1 MGERI
6 IFHIDVN
13 NAFLSWSAILY
24 LKDGYKKDIRD
35 IPAVIGGSEKSRHGI
50 VLAKSTPAKKLGIV
64 TAEPIY
70 QAKKKCKNLEV
81 YPPDYKWYYKKSYEL
96 MNYLKQYSPLIEQ
109 FSVDECFL
117 DMSGMDYIYK
127 DYIKLAH
134 NIKDEIKEKFGYTV
148 NIGIGNNKL
157 CAKMASDFEKPNKVH
172 TLFKD
177 EIAKKLWPLP
187 VGDLFMVGKQST
199 KLLNSLGI
207 KTVYD
212 LSKYDEK
219 KLKKHFKNQT
229 KHLKESALGIDNS
242 KVTPRSN
249 ITTSI
254 SITETLPYDIDDE
267 DKLKEVLFRQTEEVT
282 RQLREQKQF
291 AKTVA
296 VIYKNSSFVS
306 SSAQEKLSNPTDNT
320 KTIYKKVINIFDKSY
335 KEEPIRLIG
344 VRLADFTDTKEKQL
358 SLFEEDEDVKDTE
371 IQKTIDKINKKY
383 GAASVITASLKIIGR
398 SRNKKQFKER

>member
-6 IFHIDVN
+6 
-13 NAFLSWSAILY
+13 ILY

-50 VLAKSTPAKKLGIV
+50 VLAKSIPAKKKGVV

-127 DYIKLAH
+127 DYVKLAH
-134 NIKDEIKEKFGYTV
+134 DIKNDIKKKFGYTV

-229 KHLKESALGIDNS
+229 EHLKNSALGIDNS

-254 SITETLPYDIDDE
+254 SVTETLPYDIDDE
-267 DKLKEVLFRQTEEVT
+267 EKLKEVLFRQTEEVT

-291 AKTVA
+291 TKTVA
-296 VIYKNSSFVS
+296 VIYKNSNFIN

-320 KTIYKKVINIFDKSY
+320 KTIYKKVISIFDKSY

-344 VRLADFTDTKEKQL
+344 VRLADFTNTKEKQL
-358 SLFEEDEDVKDTE
+358 SLFEEDEDIKDTE

-383 GAASVITASLKIIGR
+383 GAASVMPASLKIIGR
-398 SRNKKQFKER
+398 SRNKKQFKDR